1 MKYTVKTIVA
11 GSYGPVTEAVMF
23 DGGIPE
29 KMYTLPSLIFALTD
43 ENGEVIICD
52 LSFGDPDV
60 STRVMAA
67 TPYPVDVVRDKPLDE
82 LVRDAGIEPND
93 VKTVL
98 LSHHHWDHAGGG
110 WAFPNAKV
118 YIQKVDWEYAMTHE
132 NYGPEFQKELT
143 DLEDRLVLIDG
154 YDNTTFEG
162 IEMVP
167 VGAHTEGS
175 QVFFVDT
182 EEGTVCMAFD
192 VIMCKRNVEE
202 QIPIGLA
209 YNPAQAKEALDM
221 ILARNCVKVYCGHEV
236 ID

>member
-1 MKYTVKTIVA
+1 MKYTVKTIHA
-11 GSYGPVTEAVMF
+11 GDYGPVTEAVMF

-52 LSFGDPDV
+52 LSFGDPGV
-60 STRVMAA
+60 STKVMAA
-67 TPYPVDVVRDKPLDE
+67 TPYPVDVTREKPLDQ
-82 LVRDAGIEPND
+82 LVRDNGIEPNN

-118 YIQKVDWEYAMTHE
+118 YIQKTDWEYAMTHP
-132 NYGPEFQKELT
+132 NYGPEFEKELK
-143 DLEDRLVLIDG
+143 DLEGRLVLIDG
-154 YDNTTFEG
+154 YDNTTFPG

-167 VGAHTEGS
+167 VGAHTVGS

-182 EEGTVCMAFD
+182 PDGKVCMAFD
-192 VIMCKRNVEE
+192 VIMCKRNIEE
-202 QIPIGLA
+202 KIPIGLA
-209 YNPAQAKEALDM
+209 FNPKEAKEALDM
-221 ILARNCVKVYCGHEV
+221 ILAKNCVKVYCGHEIV
-236 ID
+236 D